1 MRMPIWA
8 CWYPTQNC
16 SVFIN
21 LKKVSK
27 LLMKSNHNHFRSC
40 RPLFMYVYCQYM
52 VSAYTAKFKQDRFSV
67 NRQFLERIIIL
78 NPFQ

>member
-8 CWYPTQNC
+8 CWYLTQNC
-16 SVFIN
+16 SGFIN

-40 RPLFMYVYCQYM
+40 HPLFMYICILPM
-52 VSAYTAKFKQDRFSV
+52 DTAKFKQDRFLV
-67 NRQFLERIIIL
+67 NHQFLERIIIL